1 MKRITLK
8 KLSSSTPMEV
18 FLYVKQHLLTQN
30 QTSKREDNSCAYR
43 SPDKLMCAAG
53 CLMTTKEYR
62 KSFEGKYW
70 LTLVEE
76 GLVPSAHKDL
86 IKTLQIIHD
95 IREPSEWKK
104 HLKRIKKDIKKGLYN
119 E

>member
-30 QTSKREDNSCAYR
+30 QTSKREGNMCAYR

-53 CLMTTKEYR
+53 CLMTTREYR
-62 KSFEGKYW
+62 KSFEGRYW

-95 IREPSEWKK
+95 MREPSEWKR
-104 HLKRIKKDIKKGLYN
+104 HLDRIEEDIKEGLYD